1 MRRIKYGK
9 FLATAALFAACGA
22 AHAASFTAGGYTQ
35 NFDGMG
41 TGTTLPT
48 DWTAWSITT
57 GLNSHYQ
64 WTTSIPGSDVG
75 GGTSETIT
83 SALFDTAI
91 TNSTK
96 SARPY
101 NIAHGTSTDRVLA
114 TSPTGDDGIAL
125 QLSLTNDTGATVNS
139 FNISYDIDKFYDG
152 DKQSSIDSS
161 VPVGE
166 ELPGYQLF
174 YSVNGGAWTNVAA
187 LNPVS
192 TADGV
197 HPVVPVGTV
206 NNNGVNGPV
215 DYTVTSISNAFVDLS
230 TAWGAGQTLLLRWV
244 DDNAVNISADQI
256 IGLNNVSIAAVP
268 EPGTYALLM
277 AGLGLVGFAARRRR
291 G

>member
-1 MRRIKYGK
+1 MRKHNK
-9 FLATAALFAACGA
+9 LLVTVALFAVCGVA
-22 AHAASFTAGGYTQ
+22 QAASFTAGGYTQ
-35 NFDGMG
+35 SFDSMA

-48 DWTAWSITT
+48 DWTVWSITT
-57 GLNSHYQ
+57 GADSHSQ

-83 SALFDTAI
+83 SALLDSAI

-96 SARPY
+96 NARPY
-101 NIAHGTSTDRVLA
+101 NIAHAATSTDRVLA
-114 TSPTGDDGIAL
+114 TSPTGNDGIAI
-125 QLSLTNDTGATVNS
+125 QLSLTNNTGATVNG

-152 DKQSSIDSS
+152 DQQSSIDSS
-161 VPVGE
+161 LPIGE

-187 LNPVS
+187 LNPVR
-192 TADGV
+192 TADGI
-197 HPVVPVGTV
+197 HPVIPVGTV
-206 NNNGVNGPV
+206 NGNGVNGPV
-215 DYTVTSISNAFVDLS
+215 DYTVTSISNAFVNLS

-256 IGLNNVSIAAVP
+256 IGLNNVNIAAVP
-268 EPGTYALLM
+268 EPETYALMM
-277 AGLGLVGFAARRRR
+277 AGLGLIGFAARRRR